1 MSAGRT
7 ADDGA
12 GTLVREL
19 AHARAGDKGDISN
32 IGVFAYNEA
41 CYEILEESL
50 TEDLVARELEGLVEG
65 TVTRYDLPNID
76 GFNFVLE
83 EALDGGL
90 SRSLRADKLGKSMS
104 YSILGIELDV
114 SAPDIEYTE

>member
-1 MSAGRT
+1 MSVERT
-7 ADDGA
+7 AADGS

-32 IGVFAYNEA
+32 VGVFAYNDA
-41 CYEILEESL
+41 CYEILEASL
-50 TEDLVARELEGLVEG
+50 TEDLVARELDGLVEG
-65 TVTRYDLPNID
+65 PVTRYEIPNINA
-76 GFNFVLE
+76 FNFVLE

-90 SRSLRADKLGKSMS
+90 SRSLRVDKLGKSMS